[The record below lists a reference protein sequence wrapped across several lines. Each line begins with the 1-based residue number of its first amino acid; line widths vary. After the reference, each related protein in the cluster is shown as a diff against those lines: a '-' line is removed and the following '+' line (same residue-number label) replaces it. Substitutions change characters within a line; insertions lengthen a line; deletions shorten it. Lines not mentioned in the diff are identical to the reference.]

1 MYSFD
6 VFDTLVRRTTAT
18 PRGIFALMKWKM
30 RGEEYGLDPWVRDN
44 FYELRV
50 HSEELARKAGAFQ
63 RVEEVT
69 LEDIYRAMAVCGCLS
84 TGQQEYLCRLEME
97 TEVENTAGIP
107 ENIRRLK
114 RLLEQGERVILVSD
128 MYLPQETVR
137 EILRRADPV
146 LGELPLYVSS
156 ACGRRKTTGNLYR
169 LVREAEGADFAEWTH
184 VGDNLHQD
192 IGVPAGLG
200 INVDLSPRMEL
211 TGLEEMLLERYG
223 DDPGLQL
230 LAGTAAGLYRE
241 AAQGDTRPAAAYGIG
256 CRYAGPVLYSYGE
269 WIVDRAASKGLKRLY
284 FIARDGWLVK
294 KNVDIIL
301 EARKLGIATKY
312 IYGSRKAWRMPSLS
326 REHYNL
332 YQLILWSH
340 VCRINTLDELA
351 GVLHVPLE
359 GLYAFLPGTY
369 ASDRQDRGISNQEL
383 EYIAARLSSDVR
395 FREYHLRE
403 LAEERELARRYLE
416 QELDLTDDHFAFV
429 DVSGGGLTQGC
440 LGELLGDMYRKPIH
454 TFFFKVDRVNL
465 AENSV
470 TDTFLPCFLES
481 NLTVEMMCRA
491 PHGQT
496 EGYAVENGRAVPVLG
511 RTETEP
517 LVRHGFYEY
526 ERGILD
532 FAGRMCRVCADTGIR
547 AASARTVLQYLEH
560 IAGNPPRDVLEFFAS
575 MPSSESGRDGVLTEY
590 APKLTRE
597 EIRNLFLVRTCE
609 PVENYYRGTDL
620 NYSVLRAEG
629 EERELIESCRRE
641 RNGPLGIMYR
651 QQAEG
656 KWKDMRRRYGRAT
669 FYPVRLLE
677 RRVVLYGAGKFGR
690 DLYRRLSGDGEHEIV
705 LWADK
710 NAEKCRMQGLGEV
723 QDVSVITRAEYDQV
737 VIAVMDRDVASGIR
751 RELEEQGIAPEK
763 IIWLPVFQSPFQLA
777 EWKSQGIG

>member
-6 VFDTLVRRTTAT
+6 VFDTLITRNTAT
-18 PRGIFALMKWKM
+18 PWGIFALMREKLCRE
-30 RGEEYGLDPWVRDN
+30 RGRNGLDDWVADN

-50 HSEELARKAGAFQ
+50 HGEELARKAGTFRQ
-63 RVEEVT
+63 KEEVT
-69 LEDIYRAMAVCGCLS
+69 LGDIYEAVSLCGCIS
-84 TGQQEYLCRLEME
+84 REQSEYLYRLELE
-97 TEVENTAGIP
+97 TETASAVGIP
-107 ENIRRLK
+107 WNIRKLK
-114 RLLEQGERVILVSD
+114 ELAGQGERVVLVSD
-128 MYLPQETVR
+128 MYLPEEAIR
-137 EILRRADPV
+137 EMLVRADAF
-146 LGELPLYVSS
+146 LGTLPLYVS
-156 ACGRRKTTGNLYR
+156 AAYGRRKTTGNLYHT
-169 LVREAEGADFAEWTH
+169 VREKEQTEFPEWTH

-192 IGVPAGLG
+192 IAVPLRLG
-200 INVDLSPRMEL
+200 MGTEFCRKVEM
-211 TGLEEMLLERYG
+211 TGLEKRLVEHYG
-223 DDPGLQL
+223 DDSRLQL
-230 LAGTAAGLYRE
+230 LVGSALVTE
-241 AAQGDTRPAAAYGIG
+241 GDGRHPVAYHVG
-256 CRYAGPVLYSYGE
+256 CRYAGPVLYSYAE

-294 KNVDIIL
+294 KIVDIIL
-301 EARKLGIATKY
+301 HERQTDIKTAY

-351 GVLHVPLE
+351 GVLHVPLD

-465 AENSV
+465 AKNSV

-511 RTETEP
+511 RTEAEP

-656 KWKDMRRRYGRAT
+656 KWKDMPRRYGRAA

-723 QDVSVITRAEYDQV
+723 QDVSVVTRAEYDQV

-763 IIWLPVFQSPFQLA
+763 IIWLPVFQSPYQLA